1 VGSAPLGGQ
10 GRRRGTSARKVFKNV
25 SDPPTLRA
33 PTYDSGPPGPR
44 PTPQEQ
50 AMNGMDDQDPTTL
63 SPRADDV
70 TAASAWSSSPLG
82 DPADRAEYHPYR
94 NNLPPD
100 FRPDFRAF
108 PADPITAA
116 GRLKSISKATL
127 AAGLVGTIGV
137 GAALGMAVFVY
148 TNSSQVRPL
157 TVVPGSTGVPAAFP
171 TAGVQSVPRWSA
183 RQRRR
188 PPRCRLRGRARTRH
202 RRPRRQR
209 TRRPWPRRR
218 SSPHR
223 RPPPADHHPNRH
235 GADHCGRTA
244 ARAVRDQQLPA
255 CRHHHPGD
263 ECPQRDAADH
273 VDRASRGWRRRLTI
287 GHGARLTKPA
297 ERGPYGRPT
306 AAVYPCPPHSTT
318 RQGSRRVGIGS
329 PARSVN

>member
-1 VGSAPLGGQ
+1 
-10 GRRRGTSARKVFKNV
+10 
-25 SDPPTLRA
+25 
-33 PTYDSGPPGPR
+33 
-44 PTPQEQ
+44 
-50 AMNGMDDQDPTTL
+50 MNGMDDQDPTTL

-223 RPPPADHHPNRH
+223 RPPPLITTQIVTAQTTAVAPPPAPSVTSSSRPAATTTPATSVRSVTPPTTSIAHH
-235 GADHCGRTA
+235 GG
-244 ARAVRDQQLPA
+244 
-255 CRHHHPGD
+255 G
-263 ECPQRDAADH
+263 
-273 VDRASRGWRRRLTI
+273 G
-287 GHGARLTKPA
+287 G
-297 ERGPYGRPT
+297 
-306 AAVYPCPPHSTT
+306 
-318 RQGSRRVGIGS
+318 GSR
-329 PARSVN
+329 SVTGRG